1 MAHFDD
7 IYEIA
12 ADGHGIVTAAQAR
25 ESGVT
30 TGEMTRW
37 CNDGR
42 LIRRGH
48 GVYKLARWVP
58 TPYDSFAEAVALAG
72 DGAYLWGDAVLSMHG
87 LALVDPSAVT
97 VATPRRVR
105 RRLPAWVRL
114 VPAPQSCSPTFY
126 EGIPSQSVADALR
139 ACNGSVMPERLL
151 EAADEARDK
160 GLVTEKE
167 YRALKEELA

>member
-12 ADGHGIVTAAQAR
+12 ADGHGIVTASQAR

-42 LIRRGH
+42 LIRKGH

-58 TPYDSFAEAVALAG
+58 TPYDPFAEAVAHAG
-72 DGAYLWGDAVLSMHG
+72 DGAYRWGDAVLSMHG
-87 LALVDPSAVT
+87 LALVDPAAVT

-114 VPAPQSCSPTFY
+114 TPAPKGCSPTLY

-151 EAADEARDK
+151 EAADEARGR

>member
-1 MAHFDD
+1 M
-7 IYEIA
+7 
-12 ADGHGIVTAAQAR
+12 
-25 ESGVT
+25 
-30 TGEMTRW
+30 
-37 CNDGR
+37 
-42 LIRRGH
+42 
-48 GVYKLARWVP
+48 P
-58 TPYDSFAEAVALAG
+58 TPYDPFAEAVALAG

-87 LALVDPSAVT
+87 LALVDPAAVT

-114 VPAPQSCSPTFY
+114 TPAPKGCSPTLY

-151 EAADEARDK
+151 EAADEARDR

>member
-1 MAHFDD
+1 MTHFDD

-30 TGEMTRW
+30 TGEMARW

-42 LIRRGH
+42 LVRRGH

-58 TPYDSFAEAVALAG
+58 TSCDSFAEAVALAG

-87 LALVDPSAVT
+87 LALVDPAAVT
-97 VATPRRVR
+97 VAVPRRVR

-114 VPAPQSCSPTFY
+114 VPAPQGRSSTLY

-139 ACNGSVMPERLL
+139 VCSGAVMPERLL
-151 EAADEARDK
+151 EAADEARSK

-167 YRALKEELA
+167 YRALKKELA

>member
-1 MAHFDD
+1 MTHFDD

-12 ADGHGIVTAAQAR
+12 ADGYGIVTASQAR

-58 TPYDSFAEAVALAG
+58 TPYDSFAEAVALVG
-72 DGAYLWGDAVLSMHG
+72 DGAYLWGDAVLSLHD
-87 LALVDPSAVT
+87 LALVDPVTVT

-105 RRLPAWVRL
+105 RRLPAWVRMT
-114 VPAPQSCSPTFY
+114 PAPKGYSPTFY

-139 ACNGSVMPERLL
+139 ACNGSVMPDRLL

-160 GLVTEKE
+160 GLVAKKE